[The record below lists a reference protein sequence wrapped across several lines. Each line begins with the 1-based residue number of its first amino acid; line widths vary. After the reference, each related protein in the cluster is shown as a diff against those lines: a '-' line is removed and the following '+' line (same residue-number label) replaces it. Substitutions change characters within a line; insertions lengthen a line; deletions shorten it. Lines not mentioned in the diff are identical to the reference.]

1 MINIYLIDEF
11 ASEQFFLLQQ
21 RVFFHIVS
29 EHISELLVGSEDSN
43 LITFQCQR
51 TLLIIIFTIS
61 PDFIALVDL
70 PRIAE
75 AHPKKMQ
82 LTVSILIMF

>member
-1 MINIYLIDEF
+1 M
-11 ASEQFFLLQQ
+11 
-21 RVFFHIVS
+21 
-29 EHISELLVGSEDSN
+29 LLVGSEDLN

-51 TLLIIIFTIS
+51 TLRIVAFTDS
-61 PDFIALVDL
+61 PGFIVFVDL

-82 LTVSILIMF
+82 LTVSILIMFWILSQKLKTLIHPMTKVKG

>member
-1 MINIYLIDEF
+1 M
-11 ASEQFFLLQQ
+11 
-21 RVFFHIVS
+21 VHV
-29 EHISELLVGSEDSN
+29 LVGSEDLN

-51 TLLIIIFTIS
+51 TLHIVIS
-61 PDFIALVDL
+61 TYSPGFIVFVDL

-82 LTVSILIMF
+82 